1 MRASPVDRSCIRGPV
16 RRSRAGRRRQA
27 SARLSLYAASTS
39 AASRRPARPRLP
51 RQTRTSSLDTPDTSP
66 REPRGLT
73 SSIAI
78 LHSRSSRSAHA
89 SHEQKRAACLP
100 DVASSATTGGL
111 PHRGEHLTPQVQ
123 PLRPH
128 RACLAVDDSSLL
140 PTTPRAVSARVRHE

>member
-1 MRASPVDRSCIRGPV
+1 MRTSPVDRSCIRRPV

-39 AASRRPARPRLP
+39 AASRQARPRLP

-73 SSIAI
+73 SSVAI
-78 LHSRSSRSAHA
+78 LHPRSSRSAHA

-128 RACLAVDDSSLL
+128 RTCLAVDDSSLL
-140 PTTPRAVSARVRHE
+140 PTTPRAVSARVWHE